1 MTETRTFADRLTS
14 ATFGRMLRRATV
26 AQVTDLTARLRRI
39 DLTTAKPAD
48 WAAGQKV
55 QVQVRGL
62 QLRTYTPFAWTDDT
76 VSLLA
81 FRHGTGEATP
91 ANDWLARHTEIGS
104 EIAFTGPRK
113 AVRLDN
119 LTAAPIFVGDE
130 TSFALTAAAAGVVQS
145 AAGQTAAAQVY
156 EVTDETPSKLV
167 LDALGLGQDATLVER
182 TTDDAHHD
190 ELCARVIEAV
200 TANPDHPLVLTGKA
214 QTIKA
219 VRQSLKTAGH
229 APEVRVKAHWDPR
242 RSGLD

>member
-1 MTETRTFADRLTS
+1 MTETRTLTDRLTS

-26 AQVTDLTARLRRI
+26 RQVTDLTDEFRRI
-39 DLTTAKPAD
+39 DLATEGSVD

-62 QLRTYTPFAWTDDT
+62 QLRTFTPFGWTEDA

-91 ANDWLARHTEIGS
+91 ADAWLAAHAEIGS
-104 EIAFTGPRK
+104 EVAFLGPRK

-130 TSFALTAAAAGVVQS
+130 TSFALTVAATQFAAAP
-145 AAGQTAAAQVY
+145 TAAAQIY
-156 EVTDETPSKLV
+156 EVDDTAQSKDV
-167 LDALGLGQDATLVER
+167 LDVLGLGQDPVLVGR

-190 ELCARVIEAV
+190 ALSAKVIEAV

-219 VRQSLKTAGH
+219 VRQALKTAGH